1 MLPTT
6 NTKEVP
12 CVRKSAV
19 VIIGAGLSGLC
30 AAKLLTEKGI
40 DVLVLEARE
49 RVGGR
54 THSILK
60 DPAVGWVDLGGSYVG
75 PTQNHILRL
84 SRELGIQTY
93 SVFSDFKSIHFSE
106 GRAFSLSG
114 SWPTFGW
121 RSPLAWFD
129 INFVVHEMEAMM
141 KEIPCVDPWNCR
153 HAQEWDGLTLQ
164 VFFEQKTWTKSGLS
178 FLMAVARAE
187 FACEPH
193 EISLLWALWSIKC
206 CGGVRRICS
215 IDGGAQEK
223 KFLTGAMSVSEKLHQ
238 LLKDGIHFGVK
249 VCGLAQDKDGVS
261 VTVANG
267 HFTYRAGYVIMTA
280 PLTMQLQIHYDPPL
294 TAPRSML
301 IRSSKAG
308 RAIKII
314 IYYKRPFWRYK
325 GYSGQVTSGDGQLCF
340 NEVLDDCHPK
350 RPLAALTVFVV
361 GDNALKLQKLPVEAR
376 MMQISRDLARVFQSD
391 EAYHYAHYEEKNWFQ
406 DRYFG
411 GGYASVFP
419 AGATT
424 KYGKVLRQPFY
435 RVYFAGTETATSW
448 PGTMNGAVQ
457 AGERAAR
464 EVLRDMKLIKED
476 EVWADEKEF
485 KVRQILN
492 QLIPTFVKPKR
503 HN

>member
-1 MLPTT
+1 MHTRSHLCHTPSQSECSGDSRVCLHRNMSEFVTPQCAYET
-6 NTKEVP
+6 
-12 CVRKSAV
+12 SV
-19 VIIGAGLSGLC
+19 VIVGAGLSGLC

-153 HAQEWDGLTLQ
+153 HAQEWDSLTLQ
-164 VFFEQKTWTKSGLS
+164 VFFEQKTWTKRGLS
-178 FLMAVARAE
+178 FLVAVARAE
-187 FACEPH
+187 FACEPY

-267 HFTYRAGYVIMTA
+267 HYTYRAGYVIMTA

-301 IRSSKAG
+301 IQSSKAG

-325 GYSGQVTSGDGQLCF
+325 
-340 NEVLDDCHPK
+340 
-350 RPLAALTVFVV
+350 
-361 GDNALKLQKLPVEAR
+361 
-376 MMQISRDLARVFQSD
+376 
-391 EAYHYAHYEEKNWFQ
+391 
-406 DRYFG
+406 
-411 GGYASVFP
+411 
-419 AGATT
+419 GATT

-464 EVLRDMKLIKED
+464 EVLCDMKLIKED
-476 EVWADEKEF
+476 EVWADEEEF
-485 KVRQILN
+485 KSVPTVSFERSFMERHPPSVGCAGSAMILALLLLIWAFVQLCLMRQQI
-492 QLIPTFVKPKR
+492 FS
-503 HN
+503 